1 MLSILILT
9 LVPVMTTP
17 EPQPPQ
23 PKQPIEIRNKECLTP
38 EEKIRR
44 KMEEK
49 RVKDRQQQKKFST
62 SFLNKKTKVRIVQS
76 RKPAEIRNGLA
87 STDRAKRRM
96 KDKNNK
102 SSLHLF

>member
-1 MLSILILT
+1 MLTILLFASATFIT
-9 LVPVMTTP
+9 
-17 EPQPPQ
+17 EPKPQLPQ

-62 SFLNKKTKVRIVQS
+62 SFLNKKTKVGIVQS